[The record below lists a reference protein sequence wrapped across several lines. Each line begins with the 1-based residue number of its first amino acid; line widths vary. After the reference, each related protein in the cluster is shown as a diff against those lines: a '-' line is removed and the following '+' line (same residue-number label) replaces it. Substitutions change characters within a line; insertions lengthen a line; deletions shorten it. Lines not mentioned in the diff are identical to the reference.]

1 MGAWAWL
8 SSPLFWLDFSSNWCP
23 YQKSRLVTFVAA
35 CKTEKFLVHSQQPCP
50 QGAPDCQ
57 KIKVM

>member
-1 MGAWAWL
+1 MAQQPSLLAFF
-8 SSPLFWLDFSSNWCP
+8 PPSNWCP

-50 QGAPDCQ
+50 QGDPNCQ
-57 KIKVM
+57 KVNVM